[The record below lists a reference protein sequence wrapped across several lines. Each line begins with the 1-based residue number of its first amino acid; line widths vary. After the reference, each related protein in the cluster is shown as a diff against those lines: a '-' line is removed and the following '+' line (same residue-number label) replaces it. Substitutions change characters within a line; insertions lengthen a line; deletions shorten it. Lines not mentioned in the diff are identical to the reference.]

1 MGYHQNNYDEYILD
15 MFILGFTFL
24 CTIILDSI
32 HQEVKII
39 PCKMQTH
46 RNVRFH
52 ISKVTLSWY
61 VYLKNGVLHV
71 VKLLNIPMCFTHIH
85 CAES

>member
-1 MGYHQNNYDEYILD
+1 
-15 MFILGFTFL
+15 
-24 CTIILDSI
+24 
-32 HQEVKII
+32 
-39 PCKMQTH
+39 MQTH

-85 CAES
+85 CADALYVENLTFTLKTHLFG

>member
-1 MGYHQNNYDEYILD
+1 
-15 MFILGFTFL
+15 
-24 CTIILDSI
+24 
-32 HQEVKII
+32 
-39 PCKMQTH
+39 MQTH